1 MNIRV
6 NHIITQINM
15 NAIVKSI
22 IESALRNK
30 LIIPFSTDNIN
41 QSCTLKKFR
50 TTQ

>member
-6 NHIITQINM
+6 NHIITQIDR

-30 LIIPFSTDNIN
+30 LIIP
-41 QSCTLKKFR
+41 L
-50 TTQ
+50 

>member
-6 NHIITQINM
+6 NHIITQINS

-30 LIIPFSTDNIN
+30 LIIP
-41 QSCTLKKFR
+41 L
-50 TTQ
+50 